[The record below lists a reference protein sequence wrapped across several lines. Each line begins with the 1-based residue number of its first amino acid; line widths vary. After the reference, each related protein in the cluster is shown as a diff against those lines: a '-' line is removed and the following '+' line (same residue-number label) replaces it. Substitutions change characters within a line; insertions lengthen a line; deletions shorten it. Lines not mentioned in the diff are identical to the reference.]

1 MSTIKTGYWVRVV
14 NDAVTECWDTT
25 PPAGQ
30 DGWQEAVEVLPDTV
44 PNREIITTHSFDI
57 TKTPVEIVWGK
68 RDLEVDER
76 KGSLIGQA
84 KGTFQQVVHQQMQLQ
99 MSADTAEEFDTAIV
113 DAAKATMTARIAV
126 IEAATTHEEV
136 DALL

>member
-1 MSTIKTGYWVRVV
+1 MSTIKTGYWVRIV

-30 DGWQEAVEVLPDTV
+30 SDWHEAVEVLPDTI

-57 TKTPVEIVWGK
+57 TKTPVEIVWDK
-68 RDLEVDER
+68 RDLEVNER

-84 KGTFQQVVHQQMQLQ
+84 KGEFQQVVNQQMRLQL
-99 MSADTAEEFDTAIV
+99 SSDPSEEFDTAVV
-113 DAAKATMTARIAV
+113 DTAKATMTARIAE

-136 DALL
+136 DELL

>member
-30 DGWQEAVEVLPDTV
+30 EGWREAVEVLPDTTT
-44 PNREIITTHSFDI
+44 NREIITTHSFDI
-57 TKTPVEIVWGK
+57 TKTPVEIVWSK

-84 KGTFQQVVHQQMQLQ
+84 KGQFQQVVHQQMQLQ
-99 MSADTAEEFDTAIV
+99 LSADPAEEFDTSVV
-113 DAAKATMTARIAV
+113 DTAKATMNARIAQV
-126 IEAATTHEEV
+126 ETATTHEEV
-136 DALL
+136 DELL